1 MKSKIVAGIF
11 GILLGSFGIHKFY
24 LGKPVVGILYI
35 LFFWTAIPGL
45 VGFFEGIMYLG
56 MRDIEFNRKYNP
68 NIEDVYRNKKYLED
82 WKILILTL
90 TLLVGFGFTS
100 PRTQTFAED
109 QLPRPTD
116 KPLLTKTIDL
126 P

>member
-100 PRTQTFAED
+100 RTQTFAED

>member
-24 LGKPVVGILYI
+24 LGKPVMGILYI

-56 MRDIEFNRKYNP
+56 MTDKEFNRKYNP
-68 NIEDVYRNKKYLED
+68 NIENVYRHKKYLED
-82 WKILILTL
+82 
-90 TLLVGFGFTS
+90 
-100 PRTQTFAED
+100 
-109 QLPRPTD
+109 
-116 KPLLTKTIDL
+116 
-126 P
+126 